1 MKDDSQV
8 SSLVGPVTEKTGGR
22 AAREKSMS
30 NFRHEFEV
38 PVCHTQVDVSGGQ
51 LDVSL
56 KLRQDATVT
65 HLGVI
70 SKTGL
75 WLWVQKGRGT
85 YLPVLGLQAATC
97 HPIRPIF
104 SWATETWLPVFS
116 QISLE
121 H

>member
-1 MKDDSQV
+1 
-8 SSLVGPVTEKTGGR
+8 
-22 AAREKSMS
+22 MS

-56 KLRQDATVT
+56 KLRQDATII

-75 WLWVQKGRGT
+75 WHLGT
-85 YLPVLGLQAATC
+85 ERQGHLFTCFGAASSNLSSHSAHIFLGHRDMVACFLSNFLRTLTKLNIPSPA
-97 HPIRPIF
+97 IRFPCP
-104 SWATETWLPVFS
+104 EN
-116 QISLE
+116 
-121 H
+121 

>member
-1 MKDDSQV
+1 
-8 SSLVGPVTEKTGGR
+8 
-22 AAREKSMS
+22 MS

-56 KLRQDATVT
+56 KLRQDATVI

-75 WLWVQKGRGT
+75 WHLGT
-85 YLPVLGLQAATC
+85 ERQGHLFTCFGAVSSNLSSHSAHIFLG
-97 HPIRPIF
+97 H
-104 SWATETWLPVFS
+104 
-116 QISLE
+116 
-121 H
+121 